1 MSRDVS
7 GIADRLA
14 AIRARIERAAR
25 HADRDPSRVKI
36 LAVSKTHPPEAV
48 LEAVRAGLVAFGENR
63 VQEAE
68 AKIPAVRAACAAT
81 LEWHLIGGLQRNKA
95 RRAVELCDVIQSVD
109 RPELLLALDKAAA
122 EAGRR
127 PRIFLQVNL
136 DAEPQKNGCAQSLL
150 PALAAGA
157 DACAHLELVGLM
169 AIPRPCDNPEE
180 VRPSFARLRK
190 LLDSLNRE
198 RPRERRLTELSMGMT
213 GDFEV
218 AVQEG
223 ATWLRLGTALF
234 GERGKA

>member
-1 MSRDVS
+1 MSA
-7 GIADRLA
+7 IAERLA
-14 AIRARIERAAR
+14 GIRARIERAAH
-25 HADRDPSRVKI
+25 HADRDPARVRI
-36 LAVSKTHPPEAV
+36 LAVSKTQPPEAV
-48 LEAVRAGLVAFGENR
+48 LEAVRAGLDAFGENR

-68 AKIPAVRAACAAT
+68 AKIPLVRAACEAPLA
-81 LEWHLIGGLQRNKA
+81 WHLIGGLQRNKA

-109 RPELLLALDKAAA
+109 RTELLLALDKAAA
-122 EAGRR
+122 ETGRR
-127 PRIFLQVNL
+127 PRILLQVNL

-150 PALAAGA
+150 PALAAA
-157 DACAHLELVGLM
+157 AEECTHLELVGLM

-190 LLDSLNRE
+190 LLDTLNRE
-198 RPRERRLTELSMGMT
+198 RPLEDRLTELSMGMT
-213 GDFEV
+213 SDFEV